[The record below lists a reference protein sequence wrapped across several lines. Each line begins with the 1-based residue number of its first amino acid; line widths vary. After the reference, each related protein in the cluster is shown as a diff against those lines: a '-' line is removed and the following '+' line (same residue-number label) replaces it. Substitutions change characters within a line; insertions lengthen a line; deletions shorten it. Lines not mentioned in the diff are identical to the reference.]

1 MGHSNFLVEI
11 QRNFLLE
18 MFVARNFLE
27 ISSRKLAWAAVIF
40 FRRKLM
46 WVIILLCVTFVL

>member
-18 MFVARNFLE
+18 MFVARKFLE

-40 FRRKLM
+40 FHRKLM
-46 WVIILLCVTFVL
+46 WVIIFLCVNFVL